1 MDLTTWWLWMAAALI
16 FAILEVVAPGY
27 VLLGFAVGA
36 AVTGGL
42 LWVGG
47 AGLFGGSLP
56 VVLVS
61 FAVLSLVA
69 WIVLRRLFDLKTGSV
84 KTFEH
89 DINDN

>member
-1 MDLTTWWLWMAAALI
+1 
-16 FAILEVVAPGY
+16 
-27 VLLGFAVGA
+27 
-36 AVTGGL
+36 
-42 LWVGG
+42 
-47 AGLFGGSLP
+47 
-56 VVLVS
+56 VS